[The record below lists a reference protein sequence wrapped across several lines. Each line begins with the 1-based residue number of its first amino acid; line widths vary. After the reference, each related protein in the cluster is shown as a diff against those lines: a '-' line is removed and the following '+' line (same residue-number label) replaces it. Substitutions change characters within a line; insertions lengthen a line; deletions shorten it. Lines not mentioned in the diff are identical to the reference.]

1 MEGLFAKNG
10 HEDNKFR
17 EGVDRVENTK
27 EDKEEHDKE
36 ERTEE
41 ARQGNS
47 DTEERTG
54 RTGKTVREEEQKE
67 LPRLVFLEEDE
78 KQPEQLQLEIKES
91 KRKKKTK
98 KKTASKVKDEIKLAL
113 VSMYALA
120 GATLD
125 ECFFLKPSEADLLS
139 EAIYR
144 YLDEHNLLDII
155 SKKSALVN
163 LIIAL
168 ISVNTPKVLAYYVK
182 IKRKKEGSKEDD
194 KEREVKLDNRQNV
207 NGRHSNGA
215 DVKTYLNKFY
225 IANEG

>member
-1 MEGLFAKNG
+1 MENLFAGNE
-10 HEDNKFR
+10 HEDSKSR
-17 EGVDRVENTK
+17 KGVDRVENTK

-47 DTEERTG
+47 DTEEGRTG
-54 RTGKTVREEEQKE
+54 RTAREEQKE
-67 LPRLVFLEEDE
+67 LPRLVSIEEE
-78 KQPEQLQLEIKES
+78 EQPEQLILEVKES

-98 KKTASKVKDEIKLAL
+98 KKTANKVKDEIKLAL
-113 VSMYALA
+113 VGMYALA

-125 ECFFLKPSEADLLS
+125 KCFFLKPSEADLLA

-168 ISVNTPKVLAYYVK
+168 ISVNTPKFYEYYK
-182 IKRKKEGSKEDD
+182 NLKAKKGGKEDD
-194 KEREVKLDNRQNV
+194 KEREAKLDNRQSAD
-207 NGRHSNGA
+207 GRHS
-215 DVKTYLNKFY
+215 DVINAKTHLDKFY
-225 IANEG
+225 ITDEGRGS